1 MSSIRRTVQIVEL
14 LARKSPMGV
23 RAIAQQLQLPL
34 GSVHRALVELEE
46 ETVVD
51 RTPGNEWELSYRLLE
66 ITGLQLDRVEIPRLA
81 RPFAEKIAAATGE
94 TVNINALHN
103 MMGVTIDKVRGNER
117 MQLDMRIGAPGPLH
131 CGGAGKAMLAYM
143 NAADQAHLLQGPL
156 PALTANSI
164 TDPVALKA
172 ELERIR
178 ARGYSIDNQEVVA
191 GVYCVSMPLLDRDGK
206 PVGAMSITGPS
217 EKGPGPEIA
226 PLVDMLSEATEH
238 VSRRLGFSGPWIIAP
253 KAQAVRRA
261 V

>member
-1 MSSIRRTVQIVEL
+1 MSGIKRSVQILEL

-46 ETVVD
+46 EAIVD
-51 RTPGNEWELSYRLLE
+51 RTSANEWELSYRLLE

-117 MQLDMRIGAPGPLH
+117 MQLDMRIGSRGPLH
-131 CGGAGKAMLAYM
+131 CGGAGKAMLAFM
-143 NAADQAHLLQGPL
+143 NAADQEHVLQGPL
-156 PALTANSI
+156 PAMTASSI
-164 TDPVALKA
+164 TDPQALRA

-178 ARGYSIDNQEVVA
+178 QRGYSIDNQEVVA

-217 EKGPGPEIA
+217 EKHAGPEIR

-238 VSRRLGFSGPWIIAP
+238 VSRRLGFAGQWIIAP
-253 KAQAVRRA
+253 QASPVRRA